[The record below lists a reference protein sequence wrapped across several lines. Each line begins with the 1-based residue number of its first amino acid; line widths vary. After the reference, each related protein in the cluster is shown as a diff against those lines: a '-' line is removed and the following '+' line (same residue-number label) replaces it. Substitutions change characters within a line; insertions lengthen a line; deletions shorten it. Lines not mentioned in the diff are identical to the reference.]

1 MNKLKKVV
9 SSQGFVNLLS
19 SVFSILAGLLFG
31 FLLLLVLNAPAA
43 LKGMNALLT
52 EGLSGLNP
60 FARCSTRPR
69 P

>member
-31 FLLLLVLNAPAA
+31 FLLLRYW
-43 LKGMNALLT
+43 KK
-52 EGLSGLNP
+52 SGKIYY
-60 FARCSTRPR
+60 
-69 P
+69 